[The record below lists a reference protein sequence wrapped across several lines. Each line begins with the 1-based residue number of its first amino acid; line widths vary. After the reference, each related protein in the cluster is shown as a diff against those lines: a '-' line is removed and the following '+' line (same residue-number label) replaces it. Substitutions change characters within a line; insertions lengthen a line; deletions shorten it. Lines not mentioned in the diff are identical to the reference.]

1 MVKNGNLT
9 SDQPEAISKIS
20 EVGRLLAPLTSSTFE
35 ELSTSSRESPQVNS
49 PTVNSEVSD
58 PQSIAPSRYVNQELW
73 RLFPMLRGSNEQAS
87 LSRLAHRER
96 ERLHTNWNVFSPITM
111 CILTENR
118 ITFFILM
125 SRVFFFNLAWKIK
138 LLEYFF
144 EIKCNKNIRALEH
157 SFFVLVT
164 HFLCN

>member
-58 PQSIAPSRYVNQELW
+58 PQSIAPSRYVNQEL
-73 RLFPMLRGSNEQAS
+73 
-87 LSRLAHRER
+87 
-96 ERLHTNWNVFSPITM
+96 
-111 CILTENR
+111 
-118 ITFFILM
+118 
-125 SRVFFFNLAWKIK
+125 
-138 LLEYFF
+138 
-144 EIKCNKNIRALEH
+144 
-157 SFFVLVT
+157 
-164 HFLCN
+164 